1 MPVPSFERVRYLTYG
16 DHNFQNRRY
25 GYHTSSHTGKLPD
38 RLSGPIYFLQGTL
51 HKRDVGGEI

>member
-1 MPVPSFERVRYLTYG
+1 MPVPSFERVRYLLKEIINSRTDG
-16 DHNFQNRRY
+16 TDI
-25 GYHTSSHTGKLPD
+25 TSSHTGKLPD